1 MALHEIDAD
10 LRTAEATLSHW
21 ERTFPNVIR
30 TEASAK
36 VTYELAWADAIDQ
49 ITATYAAKELKPPTV
64 AVLEAEATQKTANEL
79 KAKRQAEAEAEI
91 AKKLIGIAETT
102 LTSVQSRL
110 KLAQIEQGLNGQR
123 V

>member
-1 MALHEIDAD
+1 MALHEIDSD

-21 ERTFPNVIR
+21 ERTFPDLIR
-30 TEASAK
+30 TEANAK
-36 VTYELAWADAIDQ
+36 VKYELAWADAVEK
-49 ITATYAAKELKPPTV
+49 ITSEHTAAGLKSPTV
-64 AVLEAEATQKTANEL
+64 AVLEAEATQKCANEIR
-79 KAKRQAEAEAEI
+79 AKRMAEAEAEI

-110 KLAQIEQGLNGQR
+110 KLVQIEQGLNGQR

>member
-10 LRTAEATLSHW
+10 LKNAEATLSLW
-21 ERTFPNVIR
+21 ERKFPQLIR
-30 TEASAK
+30 DEANAK
-36 VTYELAWADAIDQ
+36 VAYELAWADAVDQ
-49 ITATYAAKELKPPTV
+49 ITATYAAQDKKAPTV
-64 AVLEAEATQKTANEL
+64 AVLEAEATQKCANEI
-79 KAKRQAEAEAEI
+79 KAKRMAEAEAEI